1 VDFNLIWLLIGLAA
15 WALDRDKGKETLL
28 GILIAL
34 ACACLSVDLLLKP
47 LVARSRP
54 FLALD
59 GVRLIR
65 NTPSL
70 RAFRS
75 TWSFPSGHCAS
86 SMAAAWVLGA
96 HFRKL
101 MVPLALLGP

>member
-1 VDFNLIWLLIGLAA
+1 MDIAFFRWINTHHCRALDYLMWWASSTVDFNLIWLLIGLAA

-75 TWSFPSGHCAS
+75 TW
-86 SMAAAWVLGA
+86 
-96 HFRKL
+96 
-101 MVPLALLGP
+101 